1 MLTSLIVTA
10 AGVVGSGAGIY
21 VAAMFIPT
29 FAALLKSTL
38 DFLRSPVG
46 MIAGAMVGAF
56 LIYSAGWVGGDIHG
70 TNKTRAAWRAARV
83 QAEKAW
89 VLREAGFRREMQ
101 AAVARVLDGIR
112 KDDNATDKREKDYE
126 ASTGKPGRS
135 GYPTADD
142 IKRLYRIW

>member
-21 VAAMFIPT
+21 IAAMFVPT

-56 LIYSAGWVGGDIHG
+56 LLYSAGWVGGDIHG
-70 TNKTRAAWRAARV
+70 TNKTRTAWRAARV
-83 QAEKAW
+83 AAEKAW
-89 VLREAGFRREMQ
+89 TIREAVIRRDMRAEADSRL
-101 AAVARVLDGIR
+101 AAIG
-112 KDDNATDKREKDYE
+112 KDEKSIDVKEKRYE
-126 ASTGKPGRS
+126 DSTVGPA
-135 GYPTADD
+135 YPATADD
-142 IKRLYRIW
+142 IKRLYYGIR